1 MRLAVQTSL
10 LPGHDLHAKFAAAA
24 VAGYDGV
31 EIPVGP
37 AFDILAREGEILAAS
52 AASGLPVA
60 AICTAGVHDPVIADR
75 EERARRIRVLQDL
88 VACADRLGATGVV
101 SVPVRPQAN
110 VDPALLPDLA
120 VETYREVSEGL
131 APGTARIF
139 LEPLNRFETRFL
151 LRVGQGVDLA
161 KAVGHP
167 RCVVLADTFHMN
179 IEESSWSEPVVQAGD
194 LLGHVHIADNN
205 RFEPGGGMID
215 FGPFFGALREIG
227 YGGFIALECFHP
239 SGSGLSGPAA
249 ETLKRSATYLREVW
263 AASQAP
269 ADAA

>member
-1 MRLAVQTSL
+1 MKIAVQTSL
-10 LPGHDLHAKFAAAA
+10 LPGGDLHAKFAAAA

-31 EIPVGP
+31 EIPTNP
-37 AFDILAREGEILAAS
+37 EFDILAHEAEILAAS
-52 AASGLPVA
+52 AASGIPVA
-60 AICTAGVHDPVIADR
+60 AICTAGIHDPVVADR
-75 EERARRIRVLQDL
+75 EERTRRIRALQEL

-101 SVPVRPQAN
+101 SVPVRPAEHAKI
-110 VDPALLPDLA
+110 DPALLADLA
-120 VETYREVSEGL
+120 VETYREAAEGL

-139 LEPLNRFETRFL
+139 LEPLNRFETRYL

-161 KAVGHP
+161 NAVGHP

-179 IEESSWSEPVVQAGD
+179 IEEASWSAPILEAGE

-215 FGPFFGALREIG
+215 FRPFFAALQEIG
-227 YGGFIALECFHP
+227 YDSYISLECFHP

-249 ETLKRSATYLREVW
+249 ETLKRSASYLRDVW
-263 AASQAP
+263 AA
-269 ADAA
+269 AAG